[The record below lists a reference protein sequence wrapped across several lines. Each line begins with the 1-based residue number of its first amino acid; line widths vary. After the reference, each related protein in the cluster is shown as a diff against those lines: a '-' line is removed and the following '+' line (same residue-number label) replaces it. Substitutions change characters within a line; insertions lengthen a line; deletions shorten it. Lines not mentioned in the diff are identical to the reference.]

1 MLSTFAALRGIFFLL
16 PGNAVNTYMST
27 GVFHGVAL
35 LVVIILAIFFVIGL
49 MQLNSQML
57 ETELYREQER
67 LRGDEERMRVGE
79 EKFRSIFESFQDLY
93 FRSRYEGVF

>member
-1 MLSTFAALRGIFFLL
+1 
-16 PGNAVNTYMST
+16 
-27 GVFHGVAL
+27 
-35 LVVIILAIFFVIGL
+35 

-67 LRGDEERMRVGE
+67 LKGNEERMRVGE